1 MSPRHGAKLRETF
14 PKSGT
19 CHLRIMKYIATRK
32 KVKETAQEQKNR
44 HAEIERLFL
53 EINKL
58 AKEGKMEEALDIRA
72 QADRLRIYW

>member
-1 MSPRHGAKLRETF
+1 
-14 PKSGT
+14 
-19 CHLRIMKYIATRK
+19 MKYIATRK